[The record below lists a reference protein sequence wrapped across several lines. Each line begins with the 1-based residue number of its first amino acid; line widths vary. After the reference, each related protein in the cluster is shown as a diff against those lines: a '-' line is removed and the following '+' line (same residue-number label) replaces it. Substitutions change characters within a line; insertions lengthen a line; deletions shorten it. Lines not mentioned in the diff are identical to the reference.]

1 MNHPS
6 FDSIHLKGIRGYGY
20 TGALPEEQ
28 VLGQWFEVDLTLW
41 LDLSTAGQSDRL
53 EDTLDYREVI
63 SFVQQTIRSSRFAL
77 LERLAANIAEGVLA
91 ISDGKAPILQV
102 RVALT
107 KLAPPI
113 PDFDGRITIEILR
126 KRN

>member
-6 FDSIHLKGIRGYGY
+6 LDSIHLKGIRGYGY

-28 VLGQWFEVDLTLW
+28 SLGQWFEVDLTLW

-53 EDTLDYREVI
+53 EDTLDYRGVI

-77 LERLAANIAEGVLA
+77 LERLAAAIAEGILA
-91 ISDGKAPILQV
+91 ISDGEAPVLQV
-102 RVALT
+102 LVSLT

-126 KRN
+126 KQD